1 MSHFSSDDK
10 NEVLLGEGKRRFG
23 FHPAYFIR
31 TLSSINHFNDA
42 NIRKI
47 LRELSLNH
55 SKIQTRHTG
64 DDVGNI
70 LNFIKNTQDVS
81 GDILELGTWLGGFT
95 YLMAKYL
102 NVIKS
107 DKHIITCDSFE
118 GMPEKM
124 TKGRKETEGLLRAD
138 FNFVKEKFK
147 KFAVDDRITTVK
159 GFIQKTLPTMN
170 EKSFS
175 FVFVDTAAYDS
186 MKFAL
191 EFIYPKVNKNGIIA
205 VDDYTVTN
213 KEFGQ
218 AEAVDEFC
226 KKYNLQLNMNPFAHF
241 KK

>member
-124 TKGRKETEGLLRAD
+124 TKGRKETAGLLKVD
-138 FNFVKEKFK
+138 IELVKEKFK
-147 KFAVDDRITTVK
+147 RSGVDDRITIVK
-159 GFIQKTLPTMN
+159 GFIEKTLPTL
-170 EKSFS
+170 EDKTFS
-175 FVFVDTAAYDS
+175 FAYIDTAAYDS

-191 EFIYPKVNKNGIIA
+191 EFIYPRLSKNGIVA
-205 VDDYTVTN
+205 VDDYSKSTQ
-213 KEFGQ
+213 EFAT

-226 KKYNLQLNMNPFAHF
+226 EKHNLKLDIKPFAHL